1 MKPPDDHAPNPGKH
15 RLESDQ
21 IADACLIQTA
31 PIVDHQD
38 VAALGARQGFKDR
51 RECKVSLA
59 LGGSRSSWFYS
70 PVMAAPL
77 QFWFDL
83 ASTYSYVAALRIER
97 ACASTSVPLV
107 WKPFLLGP
115 IFSQQLGISDS
126 PFNANPVRGRYM
138 WRDLERL
145 CAKYGLSW
153 RRPSVF
159 PRNSV
164 LAARVRRRDR
174 RLGAAVRACCLLRE
188 FCRGDAD
195 RHLRGAFLRRVRRA
209 VLRARSVGGC
219 GGVGV
224 TVGMLW
230 RRRRSRGGL
239 DWRLE
244 QID

>member
-38 VAALGARQGFKDR
+38 VAAVGARQGFKDR

-164 LAARVRRRDR
+164 LAARVACA
-174 RLGAAVRACCLLRE
+174 GATEGWEPQFVRAA
-188 FCRGDAD
+188 FCANFAEAMQIGIF
-195 RHLRGAFLRRVRRA
+195 GAPSYVVSGELFF
-209 VLRARSVGGC
+209 GQ
-219 GGVGV
+219 
-224 TVGMLW
+224 
-230 RRRRSRGGL
+230 
-239 DWRLE
+239 DRLE
-244 QID
+244 DAVGWASQ